1 MLFFLQWYD
10 GKLFADTL
18 FFSYLSFCYKFYMNF
33 LLPQIPAE
41 EKDLGPQDRM
51 IHVYHFLKD
60 TAQNQ
65 MVRLNDL

>member
-1 MLFFLQWYD
+1 MLFFLQYD
-10 GKLFADTL
+10 VKLFADTL
-18 FFSYLSFCYKFYMNF
+18 FVLLFEFLLQVLYKF

-51 IHVYHFLKD
+51 VHVYHFLKD